1 MKISIIDL
9 DLCNVNSISKCV
21 EHTGFKYNIA
31 KSPSDIEKSDKIIF
45 PGIGSYPAI
54 MNKLIE
60 NKWLQILDHKVIKER
75 KKYLG
80 ICLGMQILSDN
91 GEEFTTSNGLGY
103 IGGKVVNMKN
113 LNCNLQLP
121 HTGWNSVDI
130 KKENILF
137 KSIKNKTNFYFNH
150 SYVVTNTQDKFV
162 LSETFHDINFPSS
175 VNKKN
180 IYGVQF
186 HPEKSSTAGVQLIK
200 NFLTL
205 MN

>member
-60 NKWLQILDHKVIKER
+60 NKWLQILDNKVIKER

-80 ICLGMQILSDN
+80 ICLGMQL
-91 GEEFTTSNGLGY
+91 FSNSSLEIAISCFGSTY
-103 IGGKVVNMKN
+103 PVY
-113 LNCNLQLP
+113 P
-121 HTGWNSVDI
+121 
-130 KKENILF
+130 
-137 KSIKNKTNFYFNH
+137 SIEL
-150 SYVVTNTQDKFV
+150 V
-162 LSETFHDINFPSS
+162 I
-175 VNKKN
+175 
-180 IYGVQF
+180 
-186 HPEKSSTAGVQLIK
+186 
-200 NFLTL
+200 
-205 MN
+205 